1 MLLPSHQGL
10 LIVLAAL
17 ASLQLTWAQVEKGE
31 IKYQNLKDWGASNQ
45 FTMEVAVGK
54 ISSGN
59 IDSDFDEGTRRS
71 LTPCA
76 SQEYQSPSND
86 ACNYPPIQDDSA
98 DVIRVK
104 IGLRDTS
111 PNARISCIVKG
122 PDFTDDNRQCSNPDS
137 EGGVCQPST
146 ATHLEARMC
155 YSKTAYQERPWRK
168 KNRAYPEL
176 SLLCP
181 WKLEKIS
188 IDADSLGNKEWTA
201 TKFFYDFDEVPSA
214 TYFVMVHALTQ
225 HDGQEV
231 VCGWDS
237 TEDNTVT
244 VNSRQEVGPTYI
256 LTKVSMGRTPG
267 VIAAATV
274 FSIFSIVFLVTY
286 TIADNIWYNKTGKGL
301 TFGVA

>member
-1 MLLPSHQGL
+1 MLSQAMLLL
-10 LIVLAAL
+10 AL
-17 ASLQLTWAQVEKGE
+17 ASLTSLQLTCAQVTEGE
-31 IKYQNLKDWGASNQ
+31 IKYQNLKNWGASNQ
-45 FTMEVAVGK
+45 FAMEVAVGK

-59 IDSDFDEGTRRS
+59 ADQSDFDEGNRRS

-76 SQEYQSPSND
+76 SQEYQNPSSD

-111 PNARISCIVKG
+111 PDAKISCIVKG
-122 PDFTDDNRQCSNPDS
+122 PEFADDNRQCSGPDS

-146 ATHLEARMC
+146 ATHLEARLC

-188 IDADSLGNKEWTA
+188 IDASNLGNKEWTA
-201 TKFFYDFDEVPSA
+201 TK
-214 TYFVMVHALTQ
+214 
-225 HDGQEV
+225 
-231 VCGWDS
+231 
-237 TEDNTVT
+237 
-244 VNSRQEVGPTYI
+244 EVGPSYV

-267 VIAAATV
+267 VVAAATV
-274 FSIFSIVFLVTY
+274 FSVFSIVFLVVY
-286 TIADNIWYNKTGKGL
+286 TVADNIWYNKTGKGL

>member
-1 MLLPSHQGL
+1 
-10 LIVLAAL
+10 
-17 ASLQLTWAQVEKGE
+17 
-31 IKYQNLKDWGASNQ
+31 
-45 FTMEVAVGK
+45 MEVAVGK

-76 SQEYQSPSND
+76 SQVRRAPPHQQICSEFHELTANAALHELTASVLRDSGFVVLPEYQSPSND

-168 KNRAYPEL
+168 KNRAYPE
-176 SLLCP
+176 
-181 WKLEKIS
+181 
-188 IDADSLGNKEWTA
+188 
-201 TKFFYDFDEVPSA
+201 VPSA

-286 TIADNIWYNKTGKGL
+286 TIADNIWWGRVQCKKQAGCQVQAALCGL
-301 TFGVA
+301 KLE